1 MHTFLGGQ
9 RENHD
14 KQKCVEHKI
23 LPQAQR
29 CTDPYS
35 LCFGSSGDTSMLFL
49 RC

>member
-1 MHTFLGGQ
+1 MRTFSDEQ

-14 KQKCVEHKI
+14 TQKCVEHNV

-29 CTDPYS
+29 CMDPYS
-35 LCFGSSGDTSMLFL
+35 LCFGSSGDTFMLFL